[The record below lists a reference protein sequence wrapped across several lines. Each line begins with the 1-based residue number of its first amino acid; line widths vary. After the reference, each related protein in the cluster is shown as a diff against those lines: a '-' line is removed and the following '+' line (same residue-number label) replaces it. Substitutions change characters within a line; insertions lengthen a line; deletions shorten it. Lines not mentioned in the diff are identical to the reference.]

1 MSSPYIAAR
10 GLGKSFS
17 GKPVLADV
25 SFTVEPGDVVGVLGK
40 NGAGKTTLLELVLGF
55 TPATAGAVQLFG
67 YDSYRLPGAAKARIG
82 FVPQQDEL
90 VNQLTAADQI
100 GVIAS
105 FYPKWDDALVVR
117 LSREWEVD
125 LQQRVKS
132 MSVGQRQKL
141 SILLGLGHKPDVLI
155 LDEPV
160 ASLDPVARRQFLEQI
175 IEVAAD
181 GNRSVVFSSHIVSD
195 VERLANKIWILK
207 DQRMY
212 WQGDFDS
219 LKDSIV
225 RVHARATRALPA
237 SLAIPNALSVQRN
250 GTTATAVV
258 QGWRAEMHDGLAAAA
273 RRGDRGRAAH
283 ARGHLPGAA
292 SMKAIARLIFT
303 YFTGTVLLR
312 FITSVGLVAGI
323 GGLGAVLYLPPL
335 TGGSGNPSRFSL
347 AAESVVFLLPVAGI
361 RVLHVRRIAAADA
374 VRAVCHEPLPLRSPV
389 RPREAARKRVR
400 DGRDDRAVRRLH
412 HHDVLLQDAVRARS
426 DVPTRARRLVRHG

>member
-1 MSSPYIAAR
+1 
-10 GLGKSFS
+10 
-17 GKPVLADV
+17 
-25 SFTVEPGDVVGVLGK
+25 
-40 NGAGKTTLLELVLGF
+40 
-55 TPATAGAVQLFG
+55 
-67 YDSYRLPGAAKARIG
+67 
-82 FVPQQDEL
+82 VPQQDEL

-125 LQQRVKS
+125 LQQRVKN

-212 WQGDFDS
+212 WQGDFDT

-225 RVHARATRALPA
+225 RLHVRSTSALPS
-237 SLAIPNALSVQRN
+237 SLAIPNALNLQLN
-250 GTTATAVV
+250 GTIAAAIV
-258 QGWRAEMHDGLAAAA
+258 QGWRDELHDDLA
-273 RRGDRGRAAH
+273 RQ
-283 ARGHLPGAA
+283 
-292 SMKAIARLIFT
+292 
-303 YFTGTVLLR
+303 
-312 FITSVGLVAGI
+312 
-323 GGLGAVLYLPPL
+323 LGAELEVEQL
-335 TGGSGNPSRFSL
+335 TL
-347 AAESVVFLLPVAGI
+347 EEIFLE
-361 RVLHVRRIAAADA
+361 LHR
-374 VRAVCHEPLPLRSPV
+374 
-389 RPREAARKRVR
+389 
-400 DGRDDRAVRRLH
+400 
-412 HHDVLLQDAVRARS
+412 
-426 DVPTRARRLVRHG
+426 